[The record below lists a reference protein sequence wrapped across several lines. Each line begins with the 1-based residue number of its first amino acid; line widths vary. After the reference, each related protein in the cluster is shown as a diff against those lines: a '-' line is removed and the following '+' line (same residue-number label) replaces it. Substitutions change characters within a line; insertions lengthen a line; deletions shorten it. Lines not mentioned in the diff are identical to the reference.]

1 MEGIIKLLN
10 VVLPVLYFYTTY
22 LYAIFFFREQQPAGQ
37 KATRMLHTTIA
48 VHIVEIIL
56 RGVYYRHFPVATV
69 WEAFSV
75 IALAVALIYA
85 YVEYRSGN
93 KTTGYYILIFV
104 FFIQLFSS
112 AFFDTLKGEFP
123 PFLTSSLFIFH
134 VSSAILG
141 YSSFIISAIY
151 GLMYLMLFHEIK
163 QSHFGII
170 YRRLPSLE
178 ELSEMNVRAANIGLF
193 FLTLAIILGLGLT
206 GQVYVSFS
214 PFDAKAII
222 TYIAWFIYALVV
234 YGKVKARWP
243 GRVMALLSLGGLAVI
258 LFSMLVVNLF
268 MSNFHE
274 FK

>member
-1 MEGIIKLLN
+1 MESIIKLFN
-10 VVLPVLYFYTTY
+10 VALPVLYFYATY
-22 LYAIFFFREQQPAGQ
+22 LYALFFFRENASAGK
-37 KATRMLHTTIA
+37 KASQMLYITIA
-48 VHIVEIIL
+48 IHTVEIFL
-56 RGVYYRHFPVATV
+56 RGIYYRHFPVATV

-75 IALAVALIYA
+75 IALAVAIIYA
-85 YVEYRSGN
+85 YIEYRSRN

-112 AFFDTLKGEFP
+112 AFFDNPVHFP
-123 PFLTSSLFIFH
+123 PFLTSLLFIFH

-163 QSHFGII
+163 QSHFGIV

-193 FLTLAIILGLGLT
+193 FLTLAIVLGLGLT

-214 PFDAKAII
+214 PLDAKAII
-222 TYIAWFIYALVV
+222 TYVAWVIYALVV
-234 YGKVKARWP
+234 YGKFRAQWP